1 MSGLGNFVWGIADQ
15 LRGVYKPHQYGS
27 VILPMTVLRRLDCL
41 MDGKRQQMRDL
52 ALQYPIPAML
62 AAKVRKECGLDF
74 HNISHYDLARLAAD
88 PDGLAPNL
96 VDYLS
101 RFSPNIDVFDRFKF
115 GAEIATLAEKNRL
128 LLVVR
133 QFAEVDLHPDRV
145 PNAAMG
151 DLFEELIRKFAE
163 ASNEEAGE
171 HFTPRD
177 AIRLIVDL
185 LFAQDADALTE
196 PGTVRTV
203 YDPTAGTGGMLS
215 VAEEH
220 LQAMN
225 PSARLT
231 LFGQEIN
238 DQSYAICK
246 SDLIAKGQAVTNIQL
261 GDTLADDR
269 FADKTF
275 DYCLSNPPYGV
286 DWRAS
291 EEAVKGERAAV
302 PHGRFA
308 AGLPKLGDGQMLFL
322 THLASKLRPVHEGGG
337 RAGIVLNG
345 SPLFNGAAGSGE
357 SEIRRWLLE
366 NDLVDAIVALPTN
379 MFYNTGISTYV
390 WVLDNAKRDERLGT
404 VQLIDGTSFFT
415 RMRKNLGNKSRE
427 ISEADRAR
435 LVRIYERYDGQADED
450 ADHSRVFATTD
461 FGYWTITVERPLR
474 LAFEVTP
481 DRVHAL
487 VEQCGSGSKGIKG
500 PLKDVDPARLRE
512 VLESFAVVA
521 DGRRWTDRAALLPDL
536 RRHLA
541 TEGLKLPT
549 PAFKAVWQGLSER
562 DEHAEICRGAKDDPE
577 PDVTLRDTENVPFG
591 WAPPGEVGDSRH
603 GEGRSGQV
611 IGAYF
616 AHEVQPHVPG
626 AWIDHTKTRVGY
638 EIPFTRHF
646 YRYAPPRS
654 LEEIDADLGILVKEI
669 MDLLRAVEA

>member
-1 MSGLGNFVWGIADQ
+1 MSSLGNFVWGIADQ
-15 LRGVYKPHQYGS
+15 LRGVYKPHQYGN

-41 MDGKRQQMRDL
+41 MDGKREQMRDL
-52 ALQYPIPAML
+52 AAQNPVAGML
-62 AAKVRKECGLDF
+62 AARVRKECGLDF
-74 HNISHYDLARLAAD
+74 HNTSRYDLARLVAD
-88 PDGLAPNL
+88 PDGLAANL
-96 VDYLS
+96 NDYLA

-115 GAEIATLAEKNRL
+115 GGEITTLAEKNRL

-133 QFAEVDLHPDRV
+133 QFAEVDLHPERV

-151 DLFEELIRKFAE
+151 DLFEELIRRFAE

-185 LFAQDADALTE
+185 LFAEDAEALE
-196 PGTVRTV
+196 APGIVRTV

-225 PSARLT
+225 HDARLT

-269 FADKTF
+269 FAERTF
-275 DYCLSNPPYGV
+275 DYCMSNPPYGV

-291 EEAVKGERAAV
+291 EEAVKDERAAA
-302 PHGRFA
+302 PNGRFSP
-308 AGLPKLGDGQMLFL
+308 GLPKIGDGQMLFL
-322 THLASKLRPVHEGGG
+322 THLASKMRPAHDGGG

-390 WVLDNAKRDERLGT
+390 WVLDNAKRDQRVGR
-404 VQLIDGTSFFT
+404 VQLVDGSSFFT
-415 RMRKNLGNKSRE
+415 KMRKNLGDKSRE
-427 ISEADRAR
+427 VSEADRAR
-435 LVRIYERYDGQADED
+435 LVGIYGAHDEQSEADAE
-450 ADHSRVFATTD
+450 HSRVFATTD

-481 DRVHAL
+481 ERVDAL
-487 VEQCGSGSKGIKG
+487 VEQCGNGAKGAKG
-500 PLKDVDPARLRE
+500 PLKDVDPALLRRMLDSLAE
-512 VLESFAVVA
+512 QSPEK
-521 DGRRWTDRAALLPDL
+521 RWTDRAVFVADL
-536 RRHLA
+536 RRHLVTA
-541 TEGLKLPT
+541 GGRMTA
-549 PAFKAVWQGLSER
+549 PAFKAVWQGFSER
-562 DEHAEICRGAKDDPE
+562 DEDAEICRDGRGEPE
-577 PDVTLRDTENVPFG
+577 PDVSLRDTENVPFG
-591 WAPPGEVGDSRH
+591 WAVPGETGDSRH
-603 GEGRSGQV
+603 GEGHGDEV
-611 IGAYF
+611 VAAYF
-616 AHEVQPHVPG
+616 AHEVQPHVPD
-626 AWIDHTKTRVGY
+626 AWLDHAKTRVGY

-646 YRYAPPRS
+646 YTYVPPRP
-654 LEEIDADLGILVKEI
+654 LEEIDADLEVLVKEI
-669 MDLLRAVEA
+669 MELLREVEA